1 MSNFLFCVQHINIFR
16 LVDFTIKNL
25 YYLEFKM
32 SENEVVSAP
41 PEKIEM
47 EVFSD
52 SITMNGVT
60 SSQTE
65 ERNVNDSSSES
76 DSDSD
81 DGICV
86 TADPIT
92 GPTSI
97 NLTNVSYWIL
107 ELVDKFD
114 FRN

>member
-1 MSNFLFCVQHINIFR
+1 
-16 LVDFTIKNL
+16 
-25 YYLEFKM
+25 M
-32 SENEVVSAP
+32 SENEVVSAT

-52 SITMNGVT
+52 SITLNGVT
-60 SSQTE
+60 RTETE
-65 ERNVNDSSSES
+65 ERNLNDSSSES

-97 NLTNVSYWIL
+97 NLTNVSSIPIELFDTKSIL
-107 ELVDKFD
+107 EINSRARKEKSFD
-114 FRN
+114 I

>member
-1 MSNFLFCVQHINIFR
+1 
-16 LVDFTIKNL
+16 
-25 YYLEFKM
+25 M

-52 SITMNGVT
+52 SITLNGVT
-60 SSQTE
+60 RTETE
-65 ERNVNDSSSES
+65 ERNLNDSSSES

-97 NLTNVSYWIL
+97 NLTNVSSIPIELFDTKSIL
-107 ELVDKFD
+107 EINSRARKEKSLDI
-114 FRN
+114 

>member
-1 MSNFLFCVQHINIFR
+1 
-16 LVDFTIKNL
+16 
-25 YYLEFKM
+25 M
-32 SENEVVSAP
+32 SENEVVSAT

-52 SITMNGVT
+52 SITLNGVT
-60 SSQTE
+60 RTETE
-65 ERNVNDSSSES
+65 ERNLNDSSSES

-97 NLTNVSYWIL
+97 NLTNVSSIPIELFDTKSIL
-107 ELVDKFD
+107 EINSRARKEKSLDI
-114 FRN
+114 

>member
-1 MSNFLFCVQHINIFR
+1 
-16 LVDFTIKNL
+16 
-25 YYLEFKM
+25 M
-32 SENEVVSAP
+32 SENEVVSA
-41 PEKIEM
+41 EKIEM

-60 SSQTE
+60 RTETE

-97 NLTNVSYWIL
+97 NLTNVSLQTL
-107 ELVDKFD
+107 EFSMNISKL
-114 FRN
+114 

>member
-1 MSNFLFCVQHINIFR
+1 MSDQ
-16 LVDFTIKNL
+16 
-25 YYLEFKM
+25 
-32 SENEVVSAP
+32 NEIVSAP
-41 PEKIEM
+41 SEKIEM

-52 SITMNGVT
+52 SITLNGVT
-60 SSQTE
+60 RTETE

-97 NLTNVSYWIL
+97 NLTNVSSIPIR
-107 ELVDKFD
+107 EPRTKIN

>member
-1 MSNFLFCVQHINIFR
+1 MIAIYVSV
-16 LVDFTIKNL
+16 
-25 YYLEFKM
+25 LEFIM
-32 SENEVVSAP
+32 SDQNEIVSAP
-41 PEKIEM
+41 SEKIEM

-52 SITMNGVT
+52 SITLNGVT
-60 SSQTE
+60 RTETE

-97 NLTNVSYWIL
+97 NLTNVS
-107 ELVDKFD
+107 D
-114 FRN
+114 FNSS

>member
-1 MSNFLFCVQHINIFR
+1 
-16 LVDFTIKNL
+16 
-25 YYLEFKM
+25 M
-32 SENEVVSAP
+32 SENEVVSA
-41 PEKIEM
+41 EKIEM

-60 SSQTE
+60 RTETE
-65 ERNVNDSSSES
+65 ERMTHVNDSSSES

-97 NLTNVSYWIL
+97 NLTNVSVIQTL
-107 ELVDKFD
+107 EFLIK
-114 FRN
+114 FRNFRN

>member
-1 MSNFLFCVQHINIFR
+1 MGTHPIFES
-16 LVDFTIKNL
+16 DFDCLT
-25 YYLEFKM
+25 EFKM

-52 SITMNGVT
+52 SITLNGVT
-60 SSQTE
+60 RTETE

-92 GPTSI
+92 DPHCRNCASEQAFGA
-97 NLTNVSYWIL
+97 YIL
-107 ELVDKFD
+107 CP
-114 FRN
+114 

>member
-1 MSNFLFCVQHINIFR
+1 
-16 LVDFTIKNL
+16 
-25 YYLEFKM
+25 M
-32 SENEVVSAP
+32 SENEVVSTP

-52 SITMNGVT
+52 SITLNGVT
-60 SSQTE
+60 RTETE

-97 NLTNVSYWIL
+97 NLTNVSSIPIELFDIKSIL
-107 ELVDKFD
+107 EINSRARKEKSLDI
-114 FRN
+114 

>member
-1 MSNFLFCVQHINIFR
+1 
-16 LVDFTIKNL
+16 
-25 YYLEFKM
+25 M

-60 SSQTE
+60 RTETE

-97 NLTNVSYWIL
+97 NLTNVSNFNSNFSIQIRFL
-107 ELVDKFD
+107 EINSRARKEKSSDI
-114 FRN
+114 